1 MKKVRKIFIWIL
13 GSLTALAL
21 IMMYIVWPIMKTQ
34 TKKHS
39 PEQNIT
45 YTQGDLDLHTFYNSP
60 SKKGREIFGDLVPY
74 NEVWRTGAN
83 EPTTFTTNKDLL
95 IDGKELPKGTYTVW
109 TIPGETSWKVIF
121 NSKLYKWGVKFSDQ
135 TAAREDIHDVVVT
148 TVTPSKSLSVT
159 ESFTISFTESGED
172 TLMLLSWDTTVVPVL
187 LKEK

>member
-1 MKKVRKIFIWIL
+1 MKKYRKIVIKIFGGLI
-13 GSLTALAL
+13 ALAL
-21 IMMYIVWPIMKTQ
+21 ILMYIVWPIMRTQ

-45 YTQGDLDLHTFYNSP
+45 YTQGDLELHTFYNSP
-60 SKKGREIFGDLVPY
+60 SKKGRDIFGDLVPY

-95 IDGKELPKGTYTVW
+95 IDGKELPTGTYTVW
-109 TIPGETSWKVIF
+109 TIPGETSWNVIF
-121 NSKLYKWGVKFSDQ
+121 NSKIYKWGVSFSDQ
-135 TAAREDIHDVVVT
+135 SAAREARFDVVEV